1 MNSSLI
7 SIIPKVY
14 VDNEIIIPKL
24 IMSGMLSEIYEE
36 ISIKLILNGLKEF
49 LALIKMNSVNRI

>member
-1 MNSSLI
+1 M
-7 SIIPKVY
+7 Y
-14 VDNEIIIPKL
+14 VDNEIIISKL